1 MSWRE
6 KMDNFWMGFAIGT
19 LFPIFVFF
27 CYWLFRYSYMGFP
40 VRFIKYLMF
49 GQLLSA
55 TIKMCALGNLIIF
68 YFFLNGKLNSATKGI
83 IASVFIYLALIVY
96 VMLKHEKGF
105 DF

>member
-1 MSWRE
+1 
-6 KMDNFWMGFAIGT
+6 
-19 LFPIFVFF
+19 
-27 CYWLFRYSYMGFP
+27 MGFP

-55 TIKMCALGNLIIF
+55 TIKMCALGNLVIF
-68 YFFLNGKLNSATKGI
+68 YFFLNGKLNNATKGI